1 MPYLEPLPTIQVV
14 NPETGEMM
22 TINEIDHIPSA
33 QRIWVEPS
41 PLLDPTPVLEPEPVL
56 EPDPDP
62 ELELEPEPELEP
74 KPELKSKQ
82 KRG

>member
-22 TINEIDHIPSA
+22 TINQIDHIPSA

-41 PLLDPTPVLEPEPVL
+41 PLLDPTPVLEPEPIL
-56 EPDPDP
+56 DPEP
-62 ELELEPEPELEP
+62 ELELEPELEP
-74 KPELKSKQ
+74 KPEPKSKQ

>member
-22 TINEIDHIPSA
+22 TINQIDHIPSA

-41 PLLDPTPVLEPEPVL
+41 PLLDPTPVLEPEPIL
-56 EPDPDP
+56 D
-62 ELELEPEPELEP
+62 PEPELELDP
-74 KPELKSKQ
+74 KPEPKSKQ